1 VRSGPPAGRSSDPTM
16 PNRLAEEKSP
26 YLLQHAGNPVAWQ
39 PWDERALRQAK
50 EQDRPIFLSI
60 GYATCH
66 WCHVMARQSF
76 ESEETARLLNDH
88 FVSIKVDR
96 EERPDLDRVYMTA
109 VNLLSGTGGWPL
121 SAFLLPD
128 GRPFLGGTY
137 FTPGRFRKLLSDV
150 TAAYAQR
157 RDEVEKVA
165 AQATRAAADSFRLPA
180 PQPGR
185 PAALEWSLVES
196 ALGRLASLFD
206 AESGGFGG
214 APKFPPHTAL
224 ALMGYVLGKRADP
237 SLTEVV
243 TKTLDAMAAGGIHDH
258 VGGGFHR
265 YATDADWRVPH
276 FEKML
281 YDNALLGQAYVEGY
295 RLTGEASYRQVAE
308 GIHAWVTREMIAD
321 GGGFCCALDAESEGE
336 EGRYYTWTRD
346 EVLATL
352 GPEDAEL
359 FCRVYHVEPRGN
371 YREEAGGRPSGRNIP
386 SLTLP
391 IDRLAPDQAQ
401 FGPRLA
407 AAREKLRAA
416 REQRPR
422 PFRDD
427 KVLASWNGLMIGSLA
442 RAARLLEEP
451 EYARLAERAAGFVRD
466 RLWQEGR
473 LWRRWRD
480 GEAKHAGFLDDYA
493 YLANGLLDLHEVAA
507 DDAVLAWAEE
517 VMERATAEFAGD
529 VQGGLFYTGA
539 GGEQL
544 FVRPRHLMD
553 DPLPASEAAAVQALL
568 RLAEHTG
575 EQQYALSAE
584 RHLLALRPV
593 AEQRPHGAESI
604 SLAVAMYLNAEPKRS
619 SAA

>member
-1 VRSGPPAGRSSDPTM
+1 M

-39 PWDERALRQAK
+39 PWDERALRQAR
-50 EQDRPIFLSI
+50 EEDRPIFLSI

-88 FVSIKVDR
+88 FLPIKVDR

-128 GRPFLGGTY
+128 GRPFGGGTY

-150 TAAYAQR
+150 AAAYARQ
-157 RDEVEKVA
+157 RDEIEGLAERV
-165 AQATRAAADSFRLPA
+165 TRAVTDSFRLPA
-180 PQPGR
+180 PR
-185 PAALEWSLVES
+185 PDRPVELDWSLVDDAVS
-196 ALGRLASLFD
+196 GLASLFD
-206 AESGGFGG
+206 AGHGGFGD

-224 ALMGYVLGKRADP
+224 ALLSYMLPKRTDP
-237 SLTEVV
+237 SMTEML
-243 TKTLDAMAAGGIHDH
+243 TKTLDAMAAGGIRDH
-258 VGGGFHR
+258 IGGGFHR
-265 YATDADWRVPH
+265 YATDADWRMPH

-295 RLTGEASYRQVAE
+295 RLTGDPSYRQVAE
-308 GIHAWVTREMIAD
+308 GIYAWVAREMIAG

-346 EVLATL
+346 EVLAVL
-352 GPEDAEL
+352 GPEDGEL
-359 FCRVYHVEPRGN
+359 FCRVYHIEPQGN

-386 SLTLP
+386 YLSRPLA
-391 IDRLAPDQAQ
+391 RLATDQVQ
-401 FGPRLA
+401 SVPRLA

-451 EYARLAERAAGFVRD
+451 EYARLAGQAARFVRD
-466 RLWQEGR
+466 HLWQGGR

-480 GEAKHAGFLDDYA
+480 GEAKHPGFLDDYA
-493 YLANGLLDLHEVAA
+493 YLANGLLDLYEATEDRA
-507 DDAVLAWAEE
+507 TLTWAEE
-517 VMERATAEFAGD
+517 VVQRAISEFAGD
-529 VQGGLFYTGA
+529 EQGGLFYTGA
-539 GGEQL
+539 AAEKL
-544 FVRPRHLMD
+544 FVRPRHLVD
-553 DPLPASEAAAVQALL
+553 DPLPASEGAAAQALL
-568 RLAEHTG
+568 RLAGHTRD
-575 EQQYALSAE
+575 QRCAASAE
-584 RHLLALRPV
+584 RHLLALQP
-593 AEQRPHGAESI
+593 ALEQRPRGAESI
-604 SLAVAMYLNAEPKRS
+604 ALAVAMYLDAAGGRS
-619 SAA
+619 GAGQEVPPGRRTEG